1 MTMLAW
7 PAEYVAV
14 NAVAASGRRSGS
26 GSGGIEVSGSRITPE
41 TIDLLDMARDMAH
54 AGQYDGASPL
64 AGSTHNDMAVAMFQ
78 LGDLEGAAMHM
89 LKAVFLHGHFK
100 QWTDFYL
107 SLISLAQIHRA
118 RGEHRMAITCR
129 IHAGKV
135 RAHLSQIQPMNRLE
149 ESKLRS
155 FQQVVDTEMMKEA
168 KAR

>member
-1 MTMLAW
+1 M
-7 PAEYVAV
+7 
-14 NAVAASGRRSGS
+14 G
-26 GSGGIEVSGSRITPE
+26 GSRITPE

-54 AGQYDGASPL
+54 AGQYDGAVKAYEEALSDLEEDGASPL

-78 LGDLEGAAMHM
+78 LGDLDGAAMHM